1 MPRNLTETQKML
13 AISKLEEGWSLK
25 RVAANLNVSHSCISK
40 IKRKWALY
48 HTIARAVTPGRPK
61 VTNDEEDAALVDH
74 INQNLFSNA
83 VEARQIASFSGSI
96 RTARRKI
103 RAAGL
108 ASRSA
113 ARKPFLTEAL
123 KENRVGFALQHL
135 NEGPDFWNKVVFS
148 DEKVFKSCYDGR
160 IRVYRPRNSRYS
172 EKYTHKLH
180 TSGKF
185 SVNVWAWISA
195 DGQGAC
201 FKIKERLT
209 GVVYRDIL
217 ENVMLPSVT

>member
-1 MPRNLTETQKML
+1 ML
-13 AISKLEEGWSLK
+13 AISNLEEGWSLR

-74 INQNLFSNA
+74 INQNPFSNS
-83 VEARQIASFSGSI
+83 VEARQVANFSGSI

-108 ASRSA
+108 SSRSA

-135 NEGPDFWNKVVFS
+135 QEGPDFWNKVVFS
-148 DEKVFKSCYDGR
+148 VLSKRMSLD
-160 IRVYRPRNSRYS
+160 
-172 EKYTHKLH
+172 
-180 TSGKF
+180 
-185 SVNVWAWISA
+185 
-195 DGQGAC
+195 
-201 FKIKERLT
+201 
-209 GVVYRDIL
+209 
-217 ENVMLPSVT
+217 